1 MFSKRYSSLSDE
13 AKTRLTQTFTYAV
26 LIIVSITTVS
36 LLFKYANISLLLV
49 GTTTSNTWST
59 QVINKP
65 IRDINLSP
73 IQNVEN
79 VLSGGLS
86 WTDYTTK
93 FEANQP
99 NISSNSSS
107 KNTEEIHNYLYKNRL
122 LFDIPAGK
130 NGLLLIVTKKPVAED
145 RNLFLAIWW
154 STKWELRK
162 EKSIPTN
169 SENKYLFDINNLP
182 IARFTPGISLF
193 DNTIDWKI
201 QIGVLVG
208 EKDNS
213 VESVTMIFY

>member
-1 MFSKRYSSLSDE
+1 MFSKRYSSLSNE

-49 GTTTSNTWST
+49 WTTTSNTWTT
-59 QVINKP
+59 QVISKP

-79 VLSGGLS
+79 VLSSGLS
-86 WTDYTTK
+86 WVDYITK
-93 FEANQP
+93 FEIDQP
-99 NISSNSSS
+99 NISSSSSS
-107 KNTEEIHNYLYKNRL
+107 KNTENIHDYLYKNRL
-122 LFDIPAGK
+122 LFNIPARK
-130 NGLLLIVTKKPVAED
+130 NGLLLIITKKPVAKN

-162 EKSIPTN
+162 EKSIPTD
-169 SENKYLFDINNLP
+169 SGNKYLFDINNLP
-182 IARFTPGISLF
+182 VAKFIPGISVF
-193 DNTIDWKI
+193 DNTIDWKV

-213 VESVTMIFY
+213 IESVTMIFY

>member
-1 MFSKRYSSLSDE
+1 MNKGKMAE
-13 AKTRLTQTFTYAV
+13 TTRQYIINI
-26 LIIVSITTVS
+26 LISA
-36 LLFKYANISLLLV
+36 FGLLLW
-49 GTTTSNTWST
+49 GTALFFLLGLNNKRNEVPSST
-59 QVINKP
+59 GDIQTISKP
-65 IRDINLSP
+65 IRDASLST
-73 IQNVEN
+73 IQNVDN
-79 VLSGGLS
+79 ILSGGLS
-86 WTDYTTK
+86 WTDYITK
-93 FEANQP
+93 FETNQP
-99 NISSNSSS
+99 NISSSSSS
-107 KNTEEIHNYLYKNRL
+107 KNTEEMHNYLYKNRL